1 MKVSEVMSKD
11 VRSCNPS
18 TNLASAAMIM
28 WERDCGALPVVDEE
42 DKVVAMIT
50 DRDIAMA
57 VTIKGRY
64 ASDITVSEVM
74 SENLTSVTEN
84 QTIKTALKIM
94 SKEKVRRLPVLDKE
108 GRLTGIISINDIA
121 LKAGEAR
128 GKAAPAISSDDALG
142 AFKSIC
148 EHRF

>member
-1 MKVSEVMSKD
+1 
-11 VRSCNPS
+11 
-18 TNLASAAMIM
+18 MIM
-28 WERDCGALPVVDEE
+28 WERDCGALPVVDNE

-64 ASDITVSEVM
+64 ASDITVDEVM
-74 SENLTSVTEN
+74 SDNLTSVTEN

-94 SKEKVRRLPVLDKE
+94 SREKVRRLPVLDKE

-128 GKAAPAISSDDALG
+128 GKTAPAISSEDALG